1 MLLGRYASE
10 TDRSFEHFDR
20 FGTTVPFVQEVLQE
34 SGVKTVSVQ
43 GYWYFFFK
51 SYGLERG
58 WDVLDSEAAPRR
70 VVVDGDRTSNGDL
83 LADQSIEQ
91 LAALATSKERFFM
104 WTHWVDPHAEYVP
117 HEEFDYGSSP
127 RERYDGEVSFV
138 DAQIGRVLAALQE
151 HSLDDSTVI
160 LVSSDHGE
168 AFSEH
173 GMIRHGFEV
182 WEELVRVPLILH
194 VPGAPPRRIAERRSL
209 IDLVPTILQTFEL
222 EVPREGAG
230 FVRGESLLTDALQ
243 KDSVAPDQR
252 EVLVDMPQGPHNQE
266 RRAFYSGDYKLVTSR
281 GRTLGLY
288 NLKLDPGETKDLS
301 SDEAQLAPIKEE
313 MGAYLDTLRQIP
325 PRR

>member
-1 MLLGRYASE
+1 
-10 TDRSFEHFDR
+10 
-20 FGTTVPFVQEVLQE
+20 
-34 SGVKTVSVQ
+34 
-43 GYWYFFFK
+43 
-51 SYGLERG
+51 
-58 WDVLDSEAAPRR
+58 
-70 VVVDGDRTSNGDL
+70 
-83 LADQSIEQ
+83 
-91 LAALATSKERFFM
+91 
-104 WTHWVDPHAEYVP
+104 THWVDPHAEYVP

-222 EVPREGAG
+222 
-230 FVRGESLLTDALQ
+230 
-243 KDSVAPDQR
+243 
-252 EVLVDMPQGPHNQE
+252 
-266 RRAFYSGDYKLVTSR
+266 
-281 GRTLGLY
+281 
-288 NLKLDPGETKDLS
+288 
-301 SDEAQLAPIKEE
+301 
-313 MGAYLDTLRQIP
+313 
-325 PRR
+325 